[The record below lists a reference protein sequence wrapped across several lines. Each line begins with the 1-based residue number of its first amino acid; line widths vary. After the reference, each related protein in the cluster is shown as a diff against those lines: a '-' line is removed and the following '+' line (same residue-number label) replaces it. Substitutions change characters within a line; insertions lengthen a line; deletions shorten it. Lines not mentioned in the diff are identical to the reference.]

1 MVEELAAWLL
11 AHLPPAVPAT
21 VVHGDYRVGNL
32 LVAEDAPARI
42 SAVLDWELSTIG
54 DPLADLGYLLSMYV
68 DDTEPAPGYPR
79 RCRPS
84 RAEPGSRR
92 ARGARASCTRRA
104 PAATRRASP
113 GTSASPTGRPRCSSR
128 TCGSAILAGD
138 RDDDFARAME
148 QGVPAKLAAAE
159 AAAARDDA
167 AR

>member
-1 MVEELAAWLL
+1 M
-11 AHLPPAVPAT
+11 
-21 VVHGDYRVGNL
+21 HGDYRVGNL

-54 DPLADLGYLLSMYV
+54 DPLADLGYLRLDVRRRYG
-68 DDTEPAPGYPR
+68 AGAGYRRALAGDPR
-79 RCRPS
+79 S
-84 RAEPGSRR
+84 RASRRVPGSRS
-92 ARGARASCTRRA
+92 GTRSA
-104 PAATRRASP
+104 PAATVAHRLVRGLAHWK
-113 GTSASPTGRPRCSSR
+113 AAVFLENMCKRF
-128 TCGSAILAGD
+128 LAGD